1 MTPPAQTP
9 DPVSAPAASARR
21 LVEARY
27 GDGLAAVLGGSAAG
41 GRFTARSDLD
51 IAVLLPEGGRDR
63 RETVRHEGRAAEVY
77 LHTAADLRTLFAE
90 GRAYRRATM
99 AFLYAG
105 SVPLHDPHGL
115 AAERCRVA
123 RALIEAGPDP
133 LTAAERDDSR
143 YLLTDLAEDLADTE
157 GLGQDPHEQLALADR
172 TLREAAHLLSAARG
186 AWSGAGKWLPR
197 RLRAADPVLGAAL
210 LDGHLAVARHG
221 DPGPLCAAAHT
232 VLGLVGG
239 PLREGLVHT
248 RGPGGPGTAGG

>member
-1 MTPPAQTP
+1 MGDLTTPAQTP
-9 DPVSAPAASARR
+9 EPAPAASARR

-27 GDGLAAVLGGSAAG
+27 GEGLAAVLGGSAAG

-51 IAVLLPEGGRDR
+51 IAVLLPEGGRNR
-63 RETVRHEGRAAEVY
+63 RETVRHEGRCAEVF

-90 GRAYRRATM
+90 GCATRRATM

-115 AAERCRVA
+115 AAERCREA
-123 RALIEAGPDP
+123 RALIAAGPEP

-143 YLLTDLAEDLADTE
+143 YLLTDLADDLADTE
-157 GLGQDPHEQLALADR
+157 GPGQDPHEQLALADR
-172 TLREAAHLLSAARG
+172 TLREAAHLLSAVRG
-186 AWSGAGKWLPR
+186 AWSAGKWLPR
-197 RLRAADPVLGAAL
+197 RLREADPVLGAAL

-221 DPGPLCAAAHT
+221 EPGPLRAAAHT

>member
-1 MTPPAQTP
+1 MGFMTAPAQTP
-9 DPVSAPAASARR
+9 DPVSAPAAAARR

-27 GDGLAAVLGGSAAG
+27 GEGLAAVLGGSVAG

-51 IAVLLPEGGRDR
+51 IAVLLPEGGRGR
-63 RETVRHEGRAAEVY
+63 RETVRHEGRCAEV
-77 LHTAADLRTLFAE
+77 
-90 GRAYRRATM
+90 
-99 AFLYAG
+99 FLYAG

-115 AAERCRVA
+115 AAERCREA
-123 RALIEAGPDP
+123 RELIAAGPAP
-133 LTAAERDDSR
+133 LTDAERDDSR
-143 YLLTDLAEDLADTE
+143 YLLTDLAEDLADTA
-157 GLGQDPHEQLALADR
+157 GPGQDPHEQLALADR
-172 TLREAAHLLSAARG
+172 TLREAAHLLSAVRG

-221 DPGPLCAAAHT
+221 EPGPLCAAAHT

-248 RGPGGPGTAGG
+248 RGPGTAGG